1 MILRLFVPHGRFV
14 LIFLLAVLSV
24 LPVNMGMAD
33 ACPVRR
39 QAFTLVQPDG
49 VSFQARLDGDEYL
62 KVLTT
67 AAGEP
72 VIQEEDG
79 YYCYGYYDAEGSLFS
94 TGYRVGSA
102 VPAVLKSSG
111 ASVPYGKLAE
121 LAARKRAMSQAALS
135 GGGMSGVLR
144 LSGSSRV
151 GPGTVNALVLLV
163 EFRDLKFRYTKA
175 DFNAMLNT
183 EGYSVNGATGSA
195 KDYFR
200 DQFAG
205 KVEFVFDVSD
215 IVTLDRSYRYY
226 GKNENLNDAGSDVR
240 VGRMVYDACAAVDGN
255 VDFSRY
261 DNNKDGVAD
270 NVFVIFAG
278 GDEASGAGSDHIWSK
293 SGFIGDED
301 GLSLQCDGVAISSY
315 SCTSERATDGSDSDP
330 MAGIGTFC
338 HEFCHGLGLPDLYDY
353 SGVAEAM
360 WGRTAIMDRGNTNN
374 NGNTPPNFNA
384 IERRILGI
392 AKTEIM
398 APGEYSLEPVD
409 RNGRCIRADSDV
421 DGEYFL
427 FECREASGWD
437 SHIGGSGMLIYHI
450 DSSANYV
457 GPARACERWSL
468 RGTYANTLNSY
479 SSHQCADL
487 LEADPA
493 LVYRRSPIPESTVA
507 RVFFPCG
514 DVDSFTPAT
523 DPAFVSWSGAVS
535 ELSVMDITYGG
546 GKVSFNV
553 QENEYSGIPY
563 ASSIGVSE
571 FQDAAIVWWD
581 ADTEMSAD
589 VVIAGNGSESSVS
602 VSPYSAGKF
611 AAVFTGLSPSSR
623 YTVSISYTVNGV
635 IGKVRMRQISTHPA
649 TGLPPYIYVYGI
661 QRNSDMSFPAG
672 TRFPL
677 RLYNA
682 IGADVR
688 WTMDGKEV
696 STDASGFYV
705 PESSGLLEAVAVWPD
720 GREYR
725 VEKYIEIR

>member
-1 MILRLFVPHGRFV
+1 MIPRLFVPYGRTV
-14 LIFLLAVLSV
+14 LIFLLAVLSA

-39 QAFTLVQPDG
+39 QVFTLVQPDG
-49 VSFQARLDGDEYL
+49 VSFQARLEGDEYL

-79 YYCYGYYDAEGSLFS
+79 YYCYGYYDTDGSLFS

-111 ASVPYGKLAE
+111 TSVPYDRLISLAS
-121 LAARKRAMSQAALS
+121 RKRSMAPASLS
-135 GGGMSGVLR
+135 GKSMAEAVRQSV
-144 LSGSSRV
+144 SSRV
-151 GPGTVNALVLLV
+151 GTGVLNALVIPV
-163 EFRDLKFRYTKA
+163 EFSDLKFRYSKA
-175 DFNAMLNT
+175 DFHAMLNSD
-183 EGYSVNGATGSA
+183 GYSVNGATGSA

-200 DQFAG
+200 DQFSG

-215 IVTLDRSYRYY
+215 IVTLDKPYRYY

-240 VGRMVYDACAAVDGN
+240 VGQMVYDACLAADGSI
-255 VDFSRY
+255 DFSRY
-261 DNNKDGVAD
+261 DNDKDGVAD

-278 GDEASGAGSDHIWSK
+278 GDEASGAGPDHIWSR
-293 SGFIGDED
+293 SGFLDNEK
-301 GLSLQCDGVAISSY
+301 GLALQCDGVVISSY
-315 SCTSERATDGSDSDP
+315 SCTSELAADGSEADI

-392 AKTEIM
+392 AKTEM
-398 APGEYSLEPVD
+398 MVPGEYSLEPVD

-421 DGEYFL
+421 PGEYFL

-437 SHIGGSGMLIYHI
+437 SHIGGSGMLVYHI

-468 RGTYANTLNSY
+468 RGTYANTVNSY

-487 LEADPA
+487 LEADPS
-493 LVYRRSPIPESTVA
+493 LEYRRFSAQESTVE

-514 DVDSFTPAT
+514 EVDSFTPAT
-523 DPAFVSWSGAVS
+523 DPAFVSWSGTVS
-535 ELSVMDITYGG
+535 ELSVMDIVYRD
-546 GKVSFNV
+546 GKISFNV
-553 QENEYSGIPY
+553 QENEYSGIPS
-563 ASSIGVSE
+563 ASDIGVSE

-581 ADTEMSAD
+581 AETEISAD
-589 VVIAGNGSESSVS
+589 VVIAGSGVESVLSVR
-602 VSPYSAGKF
+602 PYSEGKF

-649 TGLPPYIYVYGI
+649 TGLPPYIYIYGI
-661 QRNSDMSFPAG
+661 PRNSDMSFPAG
-672 TRFPL
+672 TRLPL